1 MKPKMNLKM
10 KRSVSNILPI
20 QVSSRKIILK
30 KRTYENNNHHE
41 ETQEIKPVI
50 IIPARYES
58 SRLPGKAL
66 KYIEGK
72 TMLQRTFEKCIEA
85 LSKQDVYI
93 ATDNLKI
100 KKHCEDFGANVLMT
114 SSSCLTGTDR
124 IAEASKYIK
133 CDVVINVQGDEP
145 IINPLDI
152 TKIIDTAREYPGE
165 IINGMAIIETLDE
178 FVNPSIPK
186 VVAGTDGR
194 LLYMSRAAIPTTKK
208 LKFETAWKQI
218 CIYAFPVDSLKT
230 FAQQYNKTSLEQIED
245 IEILRFVEMGYDV
258 RMIKLSGSSFA
269 IDTPEDLK
277 KIRKY
282 IRTKS

>member
-1 MKPKMNLKM
+1 MKPKMKLKM
-10 KRSVSNILPI
+10 KRSVNDFLPI
-20 QVSSRKIILK
+20 QARRRKIILK
-30 KRTYENNNHHE
+30 KRTYEINNLHE

-66 KYIEGK
+66 RDIEG
-72 TMLQRTFEKCIEA
+72 TSMLQRTFEKCIEA

-93 ATDNLKI
+93 ATNNLKI
-100 KKHCEDFGANVLMT
+100 KKHCEEFGANVLMT

-152 TKIIDTAREYPGE
+152 KKIIDTAREYPGE

-186 VVAGTDGR
+186 VVTRPDGK

-230 FAQQYNKTSLEQIED
+230 FAQQDNKTSLEQIED

-282 IRTKS
+282 IRTKN

>member
-1 MKPKMNLKM
+1 MKLKM
-10 KRSVSNILPI
+10 KRSMNDFLPI
-20 QVSSRKIILK
+20 QARRRKIILK
-30 KRTYENNNHHE
+30 KRTYEINNLHE

-66 KYIEGK
+66 RDIEG
-72 TMLQRTFEKCIEA
+72 TSMLQRTFEKCIEA

-100 KKHCEDFGANVLMT
+100 KKHCENFGANVLMT
-114 SSSCLTGTDR
+114 STSCLTGTDR

-145 IINPLDI
+145 IINPADI
-152 TKIIDTAREYPGE
+152 IKVIDAAREYPGE
-165 IINGMAIIETLDE
+165 IINGKAIIETVDE

-186 VVAGTDGR
+186 VVTRPDGK

-230 FAQQYNKTSLEQIED
+230 FAQQDNKTSLEQIED

-282 IRTKS
+282 IRTKN

>member
-1 MKPKMNLKM
+1 MKPKM
-10 KRSVSNILPI
+10 KRSVSDFLPI
-20 QVSSRKIILK
+20 QARRRKIILNK
-30 KRTYENNNHHE
+30 KTYEINNLHE

-50 IIPARYES
+50 IIPARYNS

-66 KYIEGK
+66 KDIEG
-72 TMLQRTFEKCIEA
+72 TSMIQRTFEQCIEA

-124 IAEASKYIK
+124 IAEAFKYIK

-145 IINPLDI
+145 IINPADI
-152 TKIIDTAREYPGE
+152 IKVIDAAREYPGE
-165 IINGMAIIETLDE
+165 IINGKAIIETVDE

-186 VVAGTDGR
+186 VVTRPDGK

-230 FAQQYNKTSLEQIED
+230 FAQQDNKTSLEQIED
-245 IEILRFVEMGYDV
+245 IEILRFLEMGYDV

>member
-1 MKPKMNLKM
+1 MKPKMKPQM

-20 QVSSRKIILK
+20 QARSRKIILK

-93 ATDNLKI
+93 ATNNLKI
-100 KKHCEDFGANVLMT
+100 KKHCENFGANVLMT
-114 SSSCLTGTDR
+114 STSCLTGTDR
-124 IAEASKYIK
+124 IAEASKYIN

-145 IINPLDI
+145 IINPADI
-152 TKIIDTAREYPGE
+152 IKVIDTAREYPGE

-186 VVAGTDGR
+186 VVTRPDGK

-230 FAQQYNKTSLEQIED
+230 FAQQDNKTSLEQIED

>member
-1 MKPKMNLKM
+1 MKPKM
-10 KRSVSNILPI
+10 KRSVSDFLPI
-20 QVSSRKIILK
+20 QARRRKIILNK
-30 KRTYENNNHHE
+30 KTYEINNLHE

-50 IIPARYES
+50 IIPARYNS

-66 KYIEGK
+66 KDIEG
-72 TMLQRTFEKCIEA
+72 TSMLQRTFEQCIEA

-133 CDVVINVQGDEP
+133 CDFVINVQGDEP
-145 IINPLDI
+145 IINPADI
-152 TKIIDTAREYPGE
+152 IKVIDAAREYPGE
-165 IINGMAIIETLDE
+165 IINGKAIIETVDE

-186 VVAGTDGR
+186 VVTRPDGK

-230 FAQQYNKTSLEQIED
+230 FAQQDNKTSLEQIED
-245 IEILRFVEMGYDV
+245 IEILRFLEMGYDV

>member
-1 MKPKMNLKM
+1 MKPKM
-10 KRSVSNILPI
+10 KRSVSDFLTI
-20 QVSSRKIILK
+20 QTRRRKIILNK
-30 KRTYENNNHHE
+30 KTYEINNLHE

-50 IIPARYES
+50 IIPARYNS

-66 KYIEGK
+66 RDIEG
-72 TMLQRTFEKCIEA
+72 TSMLQRTFEQCIEA

-145 IINPLDI
+145 IINPADI
-152 TKIIDTAREYPGE
+152 IKVIDAAREYPGE
-165 IINGMAIIETLDE
+165 IINGMAIIETVDE

-186 VVAGTDGR
+186 VVTRPDGK

-230 FAQQYNKTSLEQIED
+230 FAQQDNKTSLEQIED
-245 IEILRFVEMGYDV
+245 IEILRFLEMGYDV

>member
-1 MKPKMNLKM
+1 MKPKM
-10 KRSVSNILPI
+10 KRIVSNFLPI
-20 QVSSRKIILK
+20 LSSRKKNILK
-30 KRTYENNNHHE
+30 KITYENNNYHE
-41 ETQEIKPVI
+41 VNQETKSII

-58 SRLPGKAL
+58 SRLPGKPL
-66 KYIEGK
+66 KDIVG
-72 TMLQRTFEKCIEA
+72 TSMLQRTFEKCIEA
-85 LSKQDVYI
+85 LSEQDVYI

-100 KKHCEDFGANVLMT
+100 QKHCEDFGANVLMT

-124 IAEASKYIK
+124 IAEASKHIK

-145 IINPLDI
+145 IINPADI
-152 TKIIDTAREYPGE
+152 IKVINAARKYPGE
-165 IINGMAIIETLDE
+165 IINGMATIETVDE
-178 FVNPSIPK
+178 FINPSIPK
-186 VVAGTDGR
+186 VVTRPDGK

-230 FAQQYNKTSLEQIED
+230 FAQQDNKTSLEQIED

>member
-1 MKPKMNLKM
+1 MKPKM
-10 KRSVSNILPI
+10 KRSVSDFLPI
-20 QVSSRKIILK
+20 QARRRKIILNK
-30 KRTYENNNHHE
+30 KTYEINNLHE

-50 IIPARYES
+50 IIPARYNS

-66 KYIEGK
+66 KDIEG
-72 TMLQRTFEKCIEA
+72 TSMLQRTFEQCIEA

-145 IINPLDI
+145 IINPADI
-152 TKIIDTAREYPGE
+152 IKVIDAAREYPGE
-165 IINGMAIIETLDE
+165 IINGMAIIETVDE

-186 VVAGTDGR
+186 VVTRPDGK

-230 FAQQYNKTSLEQIED
+230 FAQQDNKTSLEQIED
-245 IEILRFVEMGYDV
+245 IEILRFLEMGYDV

>member
-1 MKPKMNLKM
+1 MKPKM
-10 KRSVSNILPI
+10 KRSVSDFLPI
-20 QVSSRKIILK
+20 QARRRKIILNK
-30 KRTYENNNHHE
+30 KTYEINNLHE

-50 IIPARYES
+50 IIPARYNS

-66 KYIEGK
+66 KDIEG
-72 TMLQRTFEKCIEA
+72 TSMLQRTFEKCIEA
-85 LSKQDVYI
+85 LSEQDVYI

-100 KKHCEDFGANVLMT
+100 QKHCEDFGANVLMT

-145 IINPLDI
+145 IINPADI
-152 TKIIDTAREYPGE
+152 IKVIDAAREYPGE
-165 IINGMAIIETLDE
+165 IINGMAIIETVDE

-186 VVAGTDGR
+186 VVTRPDGK

-230 FAQQYNKTSLEQIED
+230 FAQQDNKTSLEQIED

>member
-1 MKPKMNLKM
+1 MKPKMKPQM

-20 QVSSRKIILK
+20 QARSRKIILK

-114 SSSCLTGTDR
+114 STSCLTGTDR

-145 IINPLDI
+145 IINPADI
-152 TKIIDTAREYPGE
+152 IKVIDTAREYPGE

-186 VVAGTDGR
+186 VVTRPDGK

-230 FAQQYNKTSLEQIED
+230 FAQQDNKTSLEQIED

-282 IRTKS
+282 IRTKN

>member
-1 MKPKMNLKM
+1 MKPKM
-10 KRSVSNILPI
+10 KRSVSDFLPI
-20 QVSSRKIILK
+20 QARRRKIILNK
-30 KRTYENNNHHE
+30 KTYEINNLHE

-50 IIPARYES
+50 IIPARYNS

-66 KYIEGK
+66 RDIEG
-72 TMLQRTFEKCIEA
+72 TSMLQRTFEQCIEA

-145 IINPLDI
+145 IINPADI
-152 TKIIDTAREYPGE
+152 IKVIDAAREYPGE
-165 IINGMAIIETLDE
+165 IINGMAIIETVDE

-186 VVAGTDGR
+186 VVTRPDGK

-230 FAQQYNKTSLEQIED
+230 FAQQDNKTSLEQIED
-245 IEILRFVEMGYDV
+245 IEILRFLEMGYDV

>member
-1 MKPKMNLKM
+1 MKPKM
-10 KRSVSNILPI
+10 KRSVSDFLPI
-20 QVSSRKIILK
+20 QARRRKIILNK
-30 KRTYENNNHHE
+30 KTYEINNLPRK
-41 ETQEIKPVI
+41 TQEIKPVI
-50 IIPARYES
+50 IIPARYNS

-66 KYIEGK
+66 KDIEG
-72 TMLQRTFEKCIEA
+72 TSMLQRTFEQCIEA

-100 KKHCEDFGANVLMT
+100 KKHCEEFGANVLMT

-145 IINPLDI
+145 IINPADI
-152 TKIIDTAREYPGE
+152 IKVIDAAREYPGE
-165 IINGMAIIETLDE
+165 IINGMAIIETVDE

-186 VVAGTDGR
+186 VVTRPDGK

-230 FAQQYNKTSLEQIED
+230 FAQQDNKTSLEQIED
-245 IEILRFVEMGYDV
+245 IEILRFLEMGYDV
-258 RMIKLSGSSFA
+258 RMINLSGSSFA

>member
-1 MKPKMNLKM
+1 MKPKMKPQM

-20 QVSSRKIILK
+20 QARSRKIILK

-85 LSKQDVYI
+85 LSEQDVYI

-100 KKHCEDFGANVLMT
+100 QKHCEDFGANVLMT

-152 TKIIDTAREYPGE
+152 KKIIDTAREYPGE

-186 VVAGTDGR
+186 VVARPDGK

-230 FAQQYNKTSLEQIED
+230 FAQQDNKTSLEQIED

-282 IRTKS
+282 IRTKN

>member
-1 MKPKMNLKM
+1 MKPKM
-10 KRSVSNILPI
+10 KRSVSDFLPI
-20 QVSSRKIILK
+20 QARRRKIILNK
-30 KRTYENNNHHE
+30 KTYEINNLHE

-50 IIPARYES
+50 IIPARYNS

-66 KYIEGK
+66 KDIEG
-72 TMLQRTFEKCIEA
+72 TSMLQRTFEQCIEA

-145 IINPLDI
+145 IINPADI
-152 TKIIDTAREYPGE
+152 IKVIDAAREYPGE
-165 IINGMAIIETLDE
+165 IINGKAIIETVDE

-186 VVAGTDGR
+186 VVTRPDGK

-230 FAQQYNKTSLEQIED
+230 FAQQDNKTSLEQIED
-245 IEILRFVEMGYDV
+245 IEILRFLEMGYDV

>member
-1 MKPKMNLKM
+1 MKPKM
-10 KRSVSNILPI
+10 KRSVSDFLPI
-20 QVSSRKIILK
+20 QARHRKIILNK
-30 KRTYENNNHHE
+30 KTYEINNLHE

-50 IIPARYES
+50 IIPARYNS

-66 KYIEGK
+66 KDIEG
-72 TMLQRTFEKCIEA
+72 TSMLQRTFEQCIEA

-114 SSSCLTGTDR
+114 SASCLTGTDR

-145 IINPLDI
+145 IINPADI
-152 TKIIDTAREYPGE
+152 IKVIDAAREYPGE
-165 IINGMAIIETLDE
+165 IINGMAIIETVDE

-186 VVAGTDGR
+186 VVTRPDGK

-230 FAQQYNKTSLEQIED
+230 FAQQDNKTSLEQIED
-245 IEILRFVEMGYDV
+245 IEILRFLEMGYDV